1 MDELSKTL
9 LTIGAILLLGLAT
22 DVIGRW
28 TKLPRVT
35 LLLLLGLLIRQIP
48 WLPENIENWF
58 PLITAMA
65 LSMVG
70 FLLGEKLVA
79 SFLQKNTRTVLWV
92 SISEVFIT
100 ATMMFTGLILIG
112 VPIEAALIFAGISTA
127 TAPAAT
133 ADVVNETN
141 AKGKFSSTLLAIVAL
156 DDALGLIVFSLM
168 LALAKSLHGQTE
180 GIEILLSGA
189 WDVGGAC
196 LVGICLGL
204 PMAYLTGR
212 VRPGKPTLLE
222 ALGFV
227 FLCGGVALWLEVSFI
242 LASMILGGVVAYLAR
257 HHERPFHAIENIELP
272 FMVLLFVLSGASL
285 EIGGL
290 SEIGFIGAAYI
301 ILRAVGRV
309 VGAWPGA
316 AIANA
321 GPLVKKW
328 MGMALMPQAGVA
340 LGMALVAKHRF
351 PETGDIIFSVIIGTT
366 IIFELIGPIMTR
378 TALVRA
384 GEVPKEK

>member
-48 WLPENIENWF
+48 WIPENIENWF
-58 PLITAMA
+58 PLITSMA

-70 FLLGEKLVA
+70 FLLGEKLVE

-133 ADVVNETN
+133 ADVVNETK

-257 HHERPFHAIENIELP
+257 HHKRPFHAIENIELP

-290 SEIGFIGAAYI
+290 SQIGFIGAAYI
-301 ILRAVGRV
+301 TLRVIGRI

-316 AIANA
+316 AIAHA

-351 PETGDIIFSVIIGTT
+351 PETGDIIFPVIIGTT

-384 GEVPKEK
+384 GEVPKKQ

>member
-9 LTIGAILLLGLAT
+9 LTIGTILLLGLAT

-35 LLLLLGLLIRQIP
+35 LLLLFGLLIRHMP

-58 PLITAMA
+58 PLITTMA

-70 FLLGEKLVA
+70 FLLGEKLVE

-92 SISEVFIT
+92 SISEVFVT
-100 ATMMFTGLILIG
+100 ATMMLAGLILIG
-112 VPIEAALIFAGISTA
+112 VSIEVALIFAAISTA

-168 LALAKSLHGQTE
+168 LALAKSIHGQTG

-196 LVGICLGL
+196 LVGIVLGI

-212 VRPGKPTLLE
+212 IRPGKPTLLE

-242 LASMILGGVVAYLAR
+242 LASMTLGGVVAYLAN
-257 HHERPFHAIENIELP
+257 HHKRPFHAIENIELP
-272 FMVLLFVLSGASL
+272 FMVLLFVL
-285 EIGGL
+285 
-290 SEIGFIGAAYI
+290 
-301 ILRAVGRV
+301 
-309 VGAWPGA
+309 
-316 AIANA
+316 
-321 GPLVKKW
+321 
-328 MGMALMPQAGVA
+328 
-340 LGMALVAKHRF
+340 
-351 PETGDIIFSVIIGTT
+351 
-366 IIFELIGPIMTR
+366 
-378 TALVRA
+378 
-384 GEVPKEK
+384 